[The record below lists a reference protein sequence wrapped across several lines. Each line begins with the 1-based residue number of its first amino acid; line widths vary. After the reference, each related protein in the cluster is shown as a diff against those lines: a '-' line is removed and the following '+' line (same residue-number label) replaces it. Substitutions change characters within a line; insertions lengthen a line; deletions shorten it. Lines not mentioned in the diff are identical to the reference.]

1 MPRMNE
7 IPVVN
12 ARVQRRMRLFRDGVI
27 QGPSWKK
34 WALSK
39 IKLKWEGAGERGYC
53 GQRFENRN
61 EIGGLFFFFFFTL
74 IQTDWTE
81 MSTLGENWRKV
92 RLDRPYIQKSGLKY
106 QTGLYNLIPFRRL
119 L

>member
-12 ARVQRRMRLFRDGVI
+12 ARGVQRRMRPFRDGMI

-61 EIGGLFFFFFFTL
+61 EIGGVFFFFHSDT
-74 IQTDWTE
+74 
-81 MSTLGENWRKV
+81 N
-92 RLDRPYIQKSGLKY
+92 RLDRNEHFGRELEKSEIG
-106 QTGLYNLIPFRRL
+106 
-119 L
+119 

>member
-1 MPRMNE
+1 MPRMNK

-12 ARVQRRMRLFRDGVI
+12 ARGVQRRMRLFRDGMI

-39 IKLKWEGAGERGYC
+39 IKFKWEGPGERGYC
-53 GQRFENRN
+53 GQRFGNRN
-61 EIGGLFFFFFFTL
+61 EIGGVSFFFTV